1 MARNGHATVK
11 AKLRPRGVGYS
22 LMMTFILGGAF
33 SLIGMA
39 AFMYGKKSTRSGP
52 LIGGL
57 ILMIFPYF
65 VPNPLLMVLVGAVT
79 LVGMYLFR
87 E

>member
-1 MARNGHATVK
+1 LV
-11 AKLRPRGVGYS
+11 
-22 LMMTFILGGAF
+22 MMTFILGGVF

-39 AFMYGKKSTRSGP
+39 AFVYGKKSARTGP
-52 LIGGL
+52 LIGGM

-65 VPNPLLMVLVGAVT
+65 VPNPLLMVLIGAVT
-79 LVGMYLFR
+79 LVGMYLFP

>member
-1 MARNGHATVK
+1 MV
-11 AKLRPRGVGYS
+11 
-22 LMMTFILGGAF
+22 MMTFILGGVF

-39 AFMYGKKSTRSGP
+39 AFVYGKKSARTGP
-52 LIGGL
+52 LIGGM

-65 VPNPLLMVLVGAVT
+65 VPNPLLMVLIGAVT
-79 LVGMYLFR
+79 LVGMYLFP